1 MTEEPTRDELLCTLL
16 GGSDVA
22 CPVCAYNLRGLNS
35 TACPECGASLQLQV
49 GSSDLKL
56 GPWLVALLGLA
67 LPLGFVGL
75 YTLFTGAV
83 MIVVVKSLGG
93 LSAGALRLLLLPAA
107 LTTAYALVLWRLIR
121 RRRKFWA
128 RPRAA
133 QRRLAFI
140 YAILGIGLLLLFFA
154 LRWLGAFYLGLRM

>member
-1 MTEEPTRDELLCTLL
+1 MTEEPTRDELLGTLL
-16 GGSDVA
+16 GRSDVS

-35 TACPECGASLQLQV
+35 TMCPECGASLQLQV

-75 YTLFTGAV
+75 HTLFTGAV

-93 LSAGALRLLLLPAA
+93 LSAGTLRLLLLPAIF
-107 LTTAYALVLWRLIR
+107 TTAYVLVLWRLIR

-133 QRRLAFI
+133 QRRSAFI
-140 YAILGIGLLLLFFA
+140 YAILGIGLLLLYVA
-154 LRWLGAFYLGLRM
+154 ARWLWAFYFSLRM